1 MKKLSLLFFFALSV
15 VISVSC
21 DSESKLIYP
30 PENAVN
36 RVMDFYLFD
45 DGKTFLYLNSNTNR
59 KYDFGELVL
68 MQFDDEGDPVFKDS
82 LLVPS
87 ISGKMAVSS
96 DEKSVYVTT
105 RDKSGVVKAKI
116 SGKTGSYKVE
126 YEEGTKGDYPE
137 ILKTEKEPYA
147 LILTPDQS
155 KLLVTHVLNGE
166 LSVIDIKKWEVTNT
180 EKLKYGVTEI
190 LYDENSKYYLTSHKS
205 SGKISLIE
213 AKETIDGEFVVAVK
227 EMPID
232 LPTKGYDVRSMKH
245 SGDGTLLYAAF
256 QNTAYEDSYTYTYD
270 EDTAP
275 QLVTLKLENKSLKTM
290 NILALSGSLGEV
302 AVFNYNTESEKEKSE
317 ETESKIKKDATE
329 TETTGETTLEE
340 DGGTEETGDTDS
352 ADTSAAPEETGDTDS
367 ADSSAEPEET
377 GDTGDTDTSA
387 ASEETGETQTV
398 GRNGDLI
405 FVSIPEDEKVV
416 MIDSARNGIRDEISY
431 KDDKKECNPYQ
442 LYTKNLGN
450 TDGYLFVSCFQNDRV
465 YIYKIDLMAQQI
477 IKKIGVLE

>member
-1 MKKLSLLFFFALSV
+1 MKKLFLTFFAVLFVLLSL
-15 VISVSC
+15 SC
-21 DSESKLIYP
+21 DSESELIYP
-30 PENAVN
+30 PEHAVN
-36 RVMDFYLFD
+36 RVMDFYLFN

-116 SGKTGSYKVE
+116 SGKTGSYKIQ
-126 YEEGTKGDYPE
+126 YEEGTKGDYPD
-137 ILKTEKEPYA
+137 ILETEKEPYA
-147 LILTPDQS
+147 LILSPDGS

-166 LSVIDIKKWEVTNT
+166 LSVIDVKKWEVTNT

-302 AVFNYNTESEKEKSE
+302 AVFSYNTESEEEKSE
-317 ETESKIKKDATE
+317 ETESKIRRDATE
-329 TETTGETTLEE
+329 TETTGETTSEE
-340 DGGTEETGDTDS
+340 GDSTEETDGS
-352 ADTSAAPEETGDTDS
+352 DS

-377 GDTGDTDTSA
+377 GDTGDTDTPES
-387 ASEETGETQTV
+387 SEETGETQTE
-398 GRNGDLI
+398 GRSGDLI